1 MMKSQI
7 LKYVNITKA
16 QKYRHLENKILFL
29 FKIKKFINY
38 KSKATLWQK
47 AVFLAEVSF
56 NDS

>member
-47 AVFLAEVSF
+47 TVFLVEVSF

>member
-7 LKYVNITKA
+7 LKSVNITKA

-38 KSKATLWQK
+38 KSKATLWKK